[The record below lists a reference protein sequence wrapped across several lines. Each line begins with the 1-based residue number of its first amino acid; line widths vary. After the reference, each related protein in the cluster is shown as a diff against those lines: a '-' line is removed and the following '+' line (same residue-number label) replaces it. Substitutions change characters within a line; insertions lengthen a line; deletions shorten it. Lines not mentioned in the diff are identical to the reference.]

1 MVRPQTIIRRGILLV
16 LAAIFVLP
24 LQVAQGQETE
34 TKRKLKSQVTP
45 AYPEVARRMNI
56 HGKVKLEI
64 TIGAD
69 GNVKSMRCL
78 GGHPLLI
85 TASEDAVGKW
95 KYEAG
100 PKETTL
106 IVEVNFD

>member
-1 MVRPQTIIRRGILLV
+1 MVRPQRFVRRGILLI
-16 LAAIFVLP
+16 LAAVFALP
-24 LQVAQGQETE
+24 LQVVRSQDSEG
-34 TKRKLKSQVTP
+34 KRKVKSQVSP
-45 AYPEVARRMNI
+45 VYPELARRMNI

-64 TIGAD
+64 TIAPD
-69 GNVKSMRCL
+69 GTVKGIRCL
-78 GGHPLLI
+78 GGHPILV
-85 TASEDAVGKW
+85 TPSQEAVAKW